1 MVQKQDKIIRTKLTG
16 HITSIK
22 KLTDDITKEVISL
35 KPLIKDLING
45 YSVLNGATN
54 FADNG
59 LQNYSMF

>member
-1 MVQKQDKIIRTKLTG
+1 M
-16 HITSIK
+16 K